1 MVHEISENAEKRV
14 LKSTK
19 DKQLASMVAKMLS
32 GNVFELPEFE
42 KINNFMKTKAAAVA
56 PKKKN
61 YTNSIAIDI

>member
-1 MVHEISENAEKRV
+1 
-14 LKSTK
+14 
-19 DKQLASMVAKMLS
+19 MVAKMLG